1 MFGAMPSSTDQSPVV
16 AAMLNPAVIAT
27 IVAAAADEYFR
38 AANGP
43 LPWSMAFVVAPLVL
57 HRDTREALPR
67 RTSSHWAH
75 WLSNNPVI
83 QAGFAPRARS
93 LVGPVRDGIRFGLTY
108 GVLAIIDGDGLASG
122 LRRPMRPND
131 LGDLAML
138 VRAAGFVGKWLA
150 KLDQPATVFA
160 LLGVAP

>member
-1 MFGAMPSSTDQSPVV
+1 MPSSTAQSPVV

-27 IVAAAADEYFR
+27 IVAAAADEYSR
-38 AANGP
+38 AANEP

-57 HRDTREALPR
+57 HRGTREALPR

-93 LVGPVRDGIRFGLTY
+93 LVGPVRDGIRFGLAC
-108 GVLAIIDGDGLASG
+108 GVLVIDGDGFASG
-122 LRRPMRPND
+122 LRRSMRPD
-131 LGDLAML
+131 ELGDLAML

-150 KLDQPATVFA
+150 KLDRPATAFA